1 MGRVQGTSDGRVS
14 PPLGRQWWSAAE
26 RWFVGGLV
34 VAAAL
39 GAIVVATRV
48 PATSGEIPE
57 GNGEQV
63 RPSREHGELDE
74 EHLDLLADQNRTLE
88 SSALYVFLVDPA
100 EVQSLDAALES
111 ERVVREMAGE
121 APRRHA
127 VVAAGSDEARAWTDE
142 AQQVHGPGVRVV
154 DLTAVGLGGPP

>member
-1 MGRVQGTSDGRVS
+1 MGRVQGTSDGHVS
-14 PPLGRQWWSAAE
+14 PPLGRPWWSAAE

-48 PATSGEIPE
+48 PATTGEIPE
-57 GNGEQV
+57 SHGEHE
-63 RPSREHGELDE
+63 RPAREDGELDE
-74 EHLDLLADQNRTLE
+74 QHLELVAAQNRALQ
-88 SSALYVFLVDPA
+88 SSALYVFVVDEA
-100 EVQSLDAALES
+100 EVHAVEAALES

-127 VVAAGSDEARAWTDE
+127 VVAAGSHEARAWTGE
-142 AQQVHGPGVRVV
+142 AGQVHGAGVRVV
-154 DLTAVGLGGPP
+154 DLTAAELGASP